1 MTPRESQAVPT
12 HDRSDRQLLEL
23 ARAGDR
29 DSANELCKRYADR
42 LRELAVR
49 RTSGSTVEADEVVQ
63 STLRTFFAGVGR
75 GLYDLPEGEDLWAL
89 LVVAALNKIR
99 SYARSASAA
108 KRDRSR
114 RIDDAAMAETIPDR
128 GAPDPALLAATRD
141 ILNGMGSLERE
152 LIELRL
158 AGHTID
164 DIALKLD
171 RSKRTIERTL
181 QTCRDRL
188 LIQLVKYD

>member
-1 MTPRESQAVPT
+1 MTQHETQADPP
-12 HDRSDRQLLEL
+12 L
-23 ARAGDR
+23 ARPDRELLALASAGDR
-29 DSANELCKRYADR
+29 AAANELYERYAVR

-49 RTSGSTVEADEVVQ
+49 RTSGSTFEADDVVQ

-89 LVVAALNKIR
+89 LVVVALNKIR
-99 SYARSASAA
+99 SYARSASTA

-128 GAPDPALLAATRD
+128 SAPDPALLAATQD
-141 ILNGMGSLERE
+141 ILNGMGTLERE

-158 AGHTID
+158 AGHTVE

-188 LIQLVKYD
+188 LIQMVKYD